1 MTKSV
6 TMLRINDETGDALV
20 VFEDTDSGAIFRM
33 GVTIPQEFE
42 TEDAILDYLSA
53 VWPDKE
59 MEMQGRA
66 PADRHA
72 NEKALVGV
80 KKDIPVGEAVS

>member
-6 TMLRINDETGDALV
+6 TMMRINDETGDALV

-33 GVTIPQEFE
+33 GVTIPAEFE

-53 VWPDKE
+53 VWPHKE
-59 MEMQGRA
+59 MAMKGRA

-72 NEKALVGV
+72 AGKALVGV
-80 KKDIPVGEAVS
+80 KKDIVG